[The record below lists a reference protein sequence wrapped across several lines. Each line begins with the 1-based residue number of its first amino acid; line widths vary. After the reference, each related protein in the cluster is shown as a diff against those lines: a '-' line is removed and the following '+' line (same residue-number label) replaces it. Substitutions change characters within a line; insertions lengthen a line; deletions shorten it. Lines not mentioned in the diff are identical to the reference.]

1 MQGGLA
7 GVAKQAAQRAG
18 AAHAV
23 PLVAQAAGGERERV
37 ARFARFCHGFVGG
50 VDEIGLACGGGE
62 VVVFVKA
69 GFALGVAFFKG
80 PLLGGCF

>member
-1 MQGGLA
+1 M
-7 GVAKQAAQRAG
+7 AKQAAQRAG

-23 PLVAQAAGGERERV
+23 PLVAQAPGGERERV
-37 ARFARFCHGFVGG
+37 ARFAGFGHGLVGG
-50 VDEIGLACGGGE
+50 VDEIGLAGGGGE
-62 VVVFVKA
+62 LVVFVEA